1 MEGIKKSMNY
11 VPKTPTSAEFDI
23 NDSTDSIDITN
34 ESAPVKREVLSE
46 KNLQIALRGPP
57 GPPVS

>member
-1 MEGIKKSMNY
+1 MNY
-11 VPKTPTSAEFDI
+11 VSKTPTSAEFDI

-34 ESAPVKREVLSE
+34 ESAPVKWEVLSE